1 MTFLFTVQ
9 TILEVLAVGFVI
21 WGFFNE
27 QKLVR
32 FEEKI
37 KCYIKRRNFK
47 VVDNNN
53 TCNKHC
59 A

>member
-37 KCYIKRRNFK
+37 KCYFKRRNFK
-47 VVDNNN
+47 IVNSDNR
-53 TCNKHC
+53 CNKHC

>member
-1 MTFLFTVQ
+1 MTFLFTIQ
-9 TILEVLAVGFVI
+9 TILEVIAVGFVI

-32 FEEKI
+32 FEERLVCAIRRRTLKLMDNCD
-37 KCYIKRRNFK
+37 KCH
-47 VVDNNN
+47 
-53 TCNKHC
+53 KHC

>member
-1 MTFLFTVQ
+1 MTFLFVLQ
-9 TILEVLAVGFVI
+9 TILEIAGAAFLI
-21 WGFFNE
+21 WGIFNE

-37 KCYIKRRNFK
+37 KCYFLRRNFK
-47 VVDNNN
+47 VVDGDNRF
-53 TCNKHC
+53 NKHC

>member
-1 MTFLFTVQ
+1 MTFLFTIQ
-9 TILEVLAVGFVI
+9 TVLEVIAVGFVI

-32 FEEKI
+32 FEERIACAVRRKALKI
-37 KCYIKRRNFK
+37 
-47 VVDNNN
+47 VDNGNN
-53 TCNKHC
+53 CHKHC

>member
-32 FEEKI
+32 FEERLVCAIRRKSLKI
-37 KCYIKRRNFK
+37 
-47 VVDNNN
+47 VDSGDN
-53 TCNKHC
+53 CHKHC

>member
-1 MTFLFTVQ
+1 MTFLFALQ

-27 QKLVR
+27 DKLVE

-37 KCYIKRRNFK
+37 KRYIKRRNFK
-47 VVDNNN
+47 IVDNDNRY
-53 TCNKHC
+53 NKHC